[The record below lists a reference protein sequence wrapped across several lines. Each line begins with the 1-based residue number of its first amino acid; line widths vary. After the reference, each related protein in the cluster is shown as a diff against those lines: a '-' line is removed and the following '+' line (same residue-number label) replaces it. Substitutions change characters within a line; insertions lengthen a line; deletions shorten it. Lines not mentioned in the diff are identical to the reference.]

1 MSNISDDLASADAD
15 AFAHAVAALFD
26 SGEAER
32 ILSDPSNAKALETN
46 IANGNRSAIGIL
58 LLAHISESGALLRA
72 LIREH
77 GDEHLKLKPWSRA
90 VPLRLVADIALSRL
104 GDRDARLRLLQGVAD
119 FSNAERVFVLD
130 VLPEI
135 DAPELW
141 HAISSYLSDET
152 EIPEGVPSGA
162 PRRRVCDYAV
172 DAITKR
178 IALPVSFTSQ
188 SSGRYTRKQI
198 EETRDALRKRAPR

>member
-1 MSNISDDLASADAD
+1 MNNISDDLGSANAD
-15 AFAHAVAALFD
+15 TFGHAVIALFN
-26 SGEAER
+26 SGEAEQ
-32 ILSDPSNAKALETN
+32 ILSDPRNAKALEKGV
-46 IANGNRSAIGIL
+46 ANANRSAIGIL
-58 LLAHISESGALLRA
+58 LLSHVSGSEALLRA

-77 GDEHLKLKPWSRA
+77 GDELLKLRPWSRA
-90 VPLRLVADIALSRL
+90 VPLRLVADVALSRI
-104 GDRDARLRLLQGVAD
+104 GDRDARLRLLQGSAD
-119 FSNAERVFVLD
+119 FSNAERVFLLD

-162 PRRRVCDYAV
+162 APRRVCDYAV

-178 IALPVSFTSQ
+178 IPLQVSFAARP
-188 SSGRYTRKQI
+188 SGRYTREQI
-198 EETRDALRKRAPR
+198 EETRDALTKRVPR